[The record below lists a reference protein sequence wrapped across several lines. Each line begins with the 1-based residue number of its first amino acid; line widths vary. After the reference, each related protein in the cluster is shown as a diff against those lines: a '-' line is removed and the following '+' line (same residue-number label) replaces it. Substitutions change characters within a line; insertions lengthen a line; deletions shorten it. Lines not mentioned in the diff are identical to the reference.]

1 MGRVVDWFRGDLVYV
16 IALDLVENNVEG
28 TGMALSSC
36 YRNCVAVVCEWSCHF
51 VLDLQVARAVFSIK
65 LTQSTTLHLLY

>member
-28 TGMALSSC
+28 TGTALSPR
-36 YRNCVAVVCEWSCHF
+36 YPNCVAVVCE
-51 VLDLQVARAVFSIK
+51 
-65 LTQSTTLHLLY
+65 